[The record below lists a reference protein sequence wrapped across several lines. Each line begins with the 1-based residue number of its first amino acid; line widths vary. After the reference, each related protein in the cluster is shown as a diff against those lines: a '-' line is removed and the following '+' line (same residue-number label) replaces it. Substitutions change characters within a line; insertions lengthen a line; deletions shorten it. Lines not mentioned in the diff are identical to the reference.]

1 MCYEKLDPEG
11 SFSPPL
17 KENPRKRRDLMAI
30 RRIVCCVDFSENAGA
45 AFEAS
50 LELAAKFG
58 AKLYVIHVLP
68 PAVNPL
74 LPEADWI
81 MPEEPKKAVIIKI
94 EEKMQEEYG
103 SKIEENLDYEFLVLD
118 GHVSSE
124 IIRFIE
130 ERDIDLAV
138 LGSYGASGM
147 GLVLF
152 GSVANRIAHKAP
164 CSVMIVR
171 PKGQVS

>member
-1 MCYEKLDPEG
+1 MGL
-11 SFSPPL
+11 SPALESRTP
-17 KENPRKRRDLMAI
+17 KRGCAMTI
-30 RRIVCCVDFSENAGA
+30 RRIACCVDFSKNAGA
-45 AFEAS
+45 AFETS
-50 LELAAKFG
+50 LELAAKFE
-58 AKLYVIHVLP
+58 AKLYVIHVLG

-81 MPEEPKKAVIIKI
+81 MPEEPKKALIIQI
-94 EEKMQEEYG
+94 EEKMQGEYG
-103 SKIEENLDYEFLVLD
+103 SKVKENIDFEFLVLD

-130 ERDIDLAV
+130 EKDIDLAV

-152 GSVANRIAHKAP
+152 GSVANRIAHKSP
-164 CSVMIVR
+164 CSVVIVR
-171 PKGQVS
+171 PKGQVP

>member
-1 MCYEKLDPEG
+1 VCYEKLARTPERG
-11 SFSPPL
+11 CA
-17 KENPRKRRDLMAI
+17 MTI
-30 RRIVCCVDFSENAGA
+30 RRIACCVDFSENARA
-45 AFEAS
+45 AFETS
-50 LELAAKFG
+50 LELAAKFT

-68 PAVNPL
+68 PVVNPL
-74 LPEADWI
+74 LPESDWI
-81 MPEEPKKAVIIKI
+81 MPEEPKKALIIKI
-94 EEKMQEEYG
+94 EEKIQEEYG
-103 SKIEENLDYEFLVLD
+103 SKVGESIEFEFLVLD

-124 IIRFIE
+124 IIRFVE
-130 ERDIDLAV
+130 ERDIDLVV

-171 PKGQVS
+171 PKGQVP

>member
-1 MCYEKLDPEG
+1 MTV
-11 SFSPPL
+11 
-17 KENPRKRRDLMAI
+17 
-30 RRIVCCVDFSENAGA
+30 RRIACCVDFSENARA
-45 AFEAS
+45 AFETS
-50 LELAAKFG
+50 LELAAKFA

-68 PAVNPL
+68 PVVNPL
-74 LPEADWI
+74 LPETDWI
-81 MPEEPKKAVIIKI
+81 MPEEPKKALIIKL
-94 EEKMQEEYG
+94 EEKIEEEYG
-103 SKIEENLDYEFLVLD
+103 SKVGENIDYEFLVLD

-130 ERDIDLAV
+130 ARDIDLAV

-164 CSVMIVR
+164 CSTLIVR
-171 PKGQVS
+171 HKGQVP